1 MGDRLR
7 VTTDKYIV
15 KADVSKAHLGPY
27 RIVGTLDH
35 MVSDSLVLVVADP
48 LVLTPKGSMIYVPES
63 AISSVDLSRGHSRS
77 TGKGALIGLA
87 VGAGF
92 GFVLGVSYPG
102 GGVALGLRGAA
113 TLGGI
118 GAGAGALAGLGT
130 RSENWDRIYSDVPL
144 TESQYDELGRLAE

>member
-63 AISSVDLSRGHSRS
+63 AISHVDLSRGRS
-77 TGKGALIGLA
+77 SNAGKGALIGLA
-87 VGAGF
+87 
-92 GFVLGVSYPG
+92 
-102 GGVALGLRGAA
+102 
-113 TLGGI
+113 I
-118 GAGAGALAGLGT
+118 GAGVGILWGYNMGVSTLRAAALFGSIGAGGGALAGLGV